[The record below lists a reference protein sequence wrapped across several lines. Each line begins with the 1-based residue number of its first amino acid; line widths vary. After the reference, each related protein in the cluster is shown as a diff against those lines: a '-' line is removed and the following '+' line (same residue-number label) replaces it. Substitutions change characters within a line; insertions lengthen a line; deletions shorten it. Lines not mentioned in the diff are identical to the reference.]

1 MEKKEDTVE
10 NAKEAMLAE
19 AASAAKNGE
28 ESVKKDRSENAVTGD
43 PGSGLPEKEEVTT
56 GTPERGQ
63 KSKKAA
69 GGGILLWIRD
79 LAIAAVIAL
88 VITQFVSPTIVQE
101 HSMDDTLHNNDYLIM
116 WKLPFKMNHA
126 PEYGDI
132 VIFKSSLLTE
142 DGKQKLLIK
151 RVIGKGGD
159 TLAIRDGIVYRNGEA
174 LDETYTKDGYTNGEM
189 EEITI
194 PDHELF
200 LMGDNRLVSVDSR
213 SPQVGLVNEDLLVG
227 KAVFRLFPFNKI
239 GRLSLE

>member
-1 MEKKEDTVE
+1 MDMEKKEDIVE
-10 NAKEAMLAE
+10 NAKEA
-19 AASAAKNGE
+19 ASA
-28 ESVKKDRSENAVTGD
+28 VKKREKSV
-43 PGSGLPEKEEVTT
+43 EKEPSADAVMEEAGSEIPEMEE
-56 GTPERGQ
+56 GTDAVAQ
-63 KSKKAA
+63 KDAKPKKVA

-79 LAIAAVIAL
+79 LAIAAIIAL

-116 WKLPFKMNHA
+116 WKLPFKMNHS

-200 LMGDNRLVSVDSR
+200 LMGDNRLISVDSR
-213 SPQVGLVNEDLLVG
+213 SPQVGLVDEDLLVG
-227 KAVFRLFPFNKI
+227 KAVFRLFPFNRI
-239 GRLSLE
+239 GRLSPE